1 MQEAVTNVLRHAE
14 AQRVSVRLEQRTDQL
29 RIIVKDDGRG
39 IVPGKALDAAAQ
51 GHMGI
56 VGMRERA
63 RALGGDFA
71 IDSQP
76 GGGTAVR
83 VTLSVGSRDAAPPG

>member
-1 MQEAVTNVLRHAE
+1 
-14 AQRVSVRLEQRTDQL
+14 VRLEQRTDRLQ
-29 RIIVKDDGRG
+29 IVVEDDGHG
-39 IVPGKALDAAAQ
+39 IVAGQVPDAAAQ

-71 IDSQP
+71 IESAP
-76 GGGTAVR
+76 GAGTAVR
-83 VTLSVGSRDAAPPG
+83 VTLPVGLAGGLPAADRA